1 MYLKKIFTLRYW
13 ILIIFSVIIFVIL
26 SGIGMGVPIM
36 NILFGFFV
44 GWYSTRRAQT
54 LYNEEKKRFSK
65 IFIYSLFCAG
75 ITLIIMLAIW
85 GSTIPMLFDPTAD
98 LANFGHPMILFDP
111 RASFIGWLI
120 LMIIISPILQ
130 LMTSIF
136 SAFITLMRSKAE
148 FLRE

>member
-1 MYLKKIFTLRYW
+1 MKKIFTLRYW

-36 NILFGFFV
+36 NILFGFLV
-44 GWYSTRRAQT
+44 GWYSTRRVQI
-54 LYNEEKKRFSK
+54 LYNEQKKRFSK

-85 GSTIPMLFDPTAD
+85 GTTIPMLFDPTAD

-111 RASFIGWLI
+111 RASLIGWLI

-136 SAFITLMRSKAE
+136 SAFITLMKSRQN
-148 FLRE
+148 F

>member
-36 NILFGFFV
+36 NILFGFLV
-44 GWYSTRRAQT
+44 GWYSTRRVQI
-54 LYNEEKKRFSK
+54 LYNEQKKRFSK

-85 GSTIPMLFDPTAD
+85 GTTIPMLFVRSTNSK
-98 LANFGHPMILFDP
+98 LSILGLND
-111 RASFIGWLI
+111 FIGSCSLFM
-120 LMIIISPILQ
+120 LMI
-130 LMTSIF
+130 
-136 SAFITLMRSKAE
+136 TLASVR
-148 FLRE
+148 

>member
-36 NILFGFFV
+36 NILFGFLV
-44 GWYSTRRAQT
+44 GWYSTRRVQI
-54 LYNEEKKRFSK
+54 LYNEQKKRFSK

-85 GSTIPMLFDPTAD
+85 GTTIQMLFDPTAD

-136 SAFITLMRSKAE
+136 SAFIILMKSRQNS
-148 FLRE
+148 

>member
-44 GWYSTRRAQT
+44 GWYSTRRAQI
-54 LYNEEKKRFSK
+54 LYNEQKKRFSK

-85 GSTIPMLFDPTAD
+85 GTTIPMLFDPTAD

-136 SAFITLMRSKAE
+136 SAFTILMKSRQNS
-148 FLRE
+148 